1 MKKCIDC
8 DYVIT
13 CNKSSRYETCERY
26 VHTAEKHTPKKYTKL
41 DKVEN
46 GVYEFSKLEVIENEK
61 SNI

>member
-1 MKKCIDC
+1 MKKCVDC

-41 DKVEN
+41 DKAED
-46 GVYEFSKLEVIENEK
+46 GVYEFSKLEG
-61 SNI
+61 